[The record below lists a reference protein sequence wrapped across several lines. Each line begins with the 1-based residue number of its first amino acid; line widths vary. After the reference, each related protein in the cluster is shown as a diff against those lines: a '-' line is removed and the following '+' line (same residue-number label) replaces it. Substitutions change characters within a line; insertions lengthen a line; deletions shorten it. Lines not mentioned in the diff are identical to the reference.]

1 MNERKPRISPK
12 GLLFITL
19 FNSILGLSVL
29 FPILAPLGRELGLT
43 ELQVGSLSASYALMQ
58 VLVSPAWGRLSER
71 IGRKRVL
78 MSGVL
83 GFGVSFLCFAL
94 IADFGHRA
102 RVSTPALFAA
112 LLVTRLIGG
121 AFSSATLPTA
131 QAYMADMTG
140 RRDRTAGMALIGAA
154 FGLGVIFGPLI
165 GAAFS
170 LLSLLAAVYFS
181 ASIAFLNAAFV
192 WFFLPESKRMLGG
205 EVPPSSTSQV
215 ARLVWPLMAIGFTL
229 SLASVAMEQTIS
241 FYYQDRLKLSNHDT
255 PRTVGLAL
263 GVYGLVAVFT
273 QGFLIRRYK
282 WSALRLMALGM
293 PIALVG
299 YALLIFAH
307 RFGVLTLA
315 LGTQAFGQSLAVPG
329 VTAGMSLRVTEDEQG
344 IVAGLNSSA
353 LGFGRMLGPLAG
365 TGLYELRAEYPYLLS
380 AGLLVIV
387 MLTLTVNAG
396 LRQSLGRDHV

>member
-1 MNERKPRISPK
+1 MSPR

-29 FPILAPLGRELGLT
+29 FPIMAPLGRELGLS
-43 ELQVGSLSASYALMQ
+43 ELQIGALSASYALMQ
-58 VLVSPAWGRLSER
+58 VLVSPSWGRLSER

-78 MSGVL
+78 LTGIL

-94 IADFGHRA
+94 VADFGGRA
-102 RVSTPALFAA
+102 HLATPLLFGM
-112 LLVTRLIGG
+112 LLLTRLVGG

-170 LLSLLAAVYFS
+170 LISLLAAVYFS
-181 ASIAFLNAAFV
+181 ASVAFLNALFV
-192 WFFLPESKRMLGG
+192 WFFLPESKRLIGG
-205 EVPPSSTSQV
+205 DPPNATAHV
-215 ARLVWPLMAIGFTL
+215 ARLVWPLLAIGFTL
-229 SLASVAMEQTIS
+229 SMASVAMEQTIS
-241 FYYQDRLKLSNHDT
+241 FYYQDRLGLSNHDT

-273 QGFLIRRYK
+273 QGFLVRRYK
-282 WSALRLMALGM
+282 WSALRLMVIGM
-293 PIALVG
+293 PIALLG
-299 YALLIFAH
+299 YALLVFAH
-307 RFGVLTLA
+307 HFGLLTLA
-315 LGTQAFGQSLAVPG
+315 LGAQAFGQSLAVPG
-329 VTAGMSLRVTEDEQG
+329 VTAGMSLRVSEDDQG
-344 IVAGLNSSA
+344 VVAGLNSSA

-365 TGLYELRAEYPYLLS
+365 TGLYEFRAEYPYLLS
-380 AGLLVIV
+380 CVLLVIV
-387 MLTLTVNAG
+387 MLSLGANRG
-396 LRQSLGRDHV
+396 LRDSLRRDPA

>member
-1 MNERKPRISPK
+1 MSPR

-29 FPILAPLGRELGLT
+29 FPILAPLGRELGLS

-58 VLVSPAWGRLSER
+58 VLVSPSWGRLSER

-78 MSGVL
+78 LTGIV
-83 GFGVSFLCFAL
+83 GFGVSFLAFAL
-94 IADFGHRA
+94 LADFGGRA
-102 RVSTPALFAA
+102 HWPTPVLFSA
-112 LLVTRLIGG
+112 LLGARLIGG

-181 ASIAFLNAAFV
+181 ASLAFLNAVFV
-192 WFFLPESKRMLGG
+192 WFFLPESKRLVSA
-205 EVPPSSTSQV
+205 EAPSATSQV
-215 ARLVWPLMAIGFTL
+215 ARLVWPLLAVGFTL

-241 FYYQDRLKLSNHDT
+241 FYYQDRLQLSNHDT
-255 PRTVGLAL
+255 PRTVGMAL
-263 GVYGLVAVFT
+263 GIYGLVAVFT
-273 QGFLIRRYK
+273 QGFLVRRFK
-282 WSALRLMALGM
+282 WSPLRLMAIGM
-293 PIALVG
+293 PTAFVG
-299 YALLIFAH
+299 YLLLIFAH

-315 LGTQAFGQSLAVPG
+315 LGAQALGQSLAVPG
-329 VTAGMSLRVTEDEQG
+329 VTAAMSLGASEDDQG
-344 IVAGLNSSA
+344 VVAGLNSSA

-365 TGLYELRAEYPYLLS
+365 TGLYEFRHELPYLLS
-380 AGLLVIV
+380 CTLLVIV
-387 MLTLTVNAG
+387 MATVAVNRN
-396 LRQSLGRDHV
+396 LRHSLRSDPA